1 MYAKCCLGACLVAS
15 ALAWAG
21 SAGALV
27 VQDND
32 QARAAQRRQTGRALS
47 AREIERR
54 VIPGMRGY
62 QYLGFDYDPESEI
75 YTLKFLRDG
84 NVVWVDV
91 DGRTGRILR
100 RTGS

>member
-1 MYAKCCLGACLVAS
+1 MFVKCCLGACLTAS

-21 SAGALV
+21 SAEALV
-27 VQDND
+27 LQDNG
-32 QARAAQRRQTGRALS
+32 QARAAQRREAGRALS

-54 VIPGMRGY
+54 VIPMMNGA

-75 YTLKFLRDG
+75 YTLKFLRNG
-84 NVVWVDV
+84 NVIWVDV

-100 RTGS
+100 RTGR